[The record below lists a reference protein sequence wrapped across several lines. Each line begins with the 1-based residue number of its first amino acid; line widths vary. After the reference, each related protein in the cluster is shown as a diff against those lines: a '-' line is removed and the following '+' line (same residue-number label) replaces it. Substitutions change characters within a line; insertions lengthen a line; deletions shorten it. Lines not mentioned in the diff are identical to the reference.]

1 MTLTQRIS
9 ELLQALNNGIPER
22 ETCIQ
27 LGFLATVTSEPFFI
41 YGRAGSGKTML
52 TDRLAQTF
60 KASNHL
66 KINRHTQQLPENLGK
81 YDFIAFQDFN
91 PADDV
96 AKENIQIALHN
107 RKGAAL
113 TISSDQRPES
123 VLNRAEIA
131 DQITLTI
138 SLPDSLSPAALCD
151 LLQNLDRLENVS
163 IPEALTVSKEERK
176 QWCEEIKKVELS
188 HETLRVISHLAE
200 LCDQSDIYVP
210 IRKWLALAN
219 IARAIAFF
227 NGRKQTVI
235 TDILFLGMP
244 IWGKA
249 TSNSTITE
257 NFPGIVKSVMMSEIP
272 EMLHEPY
279 DAKTLHSEVKTL
291 LHSSNN
297 LYETKMFN
305 NEPCLSYRIT
315 IAGEPTPLYVP
326 LRYVESDEDF
336 NPFNEL
342 KQVETRVRCNYH
354 GTSSCTISIDSSVKN
369 VGLRSSMSRNLS
381 ATAKFEDFATLPSY
395 ILKENDPQVAAE
407 KKVKLEEYKKEAVA
421 QTEKQTKYL
430 FALRD
435 LYQANKAL
443 RENLFCNKQL
453 FDSIQGEVRSI
464 FEANNVTANTLK
476 ETLELFKSL
485 GKTSA
490 T

>member
-279 DAKTLHSEVKTL
+279 DAKTLHSKVKTL

-342 KQVETRVRCNYH
+342 KR
-354 GTSSCTISIDSSVKN
+354 
-369 VGLRSSMSRNLS
+369 
-381 ATAKFEDFATLPSY
+381 
-395 ILKENDPQVAAE
+395 
-407 KKVKLEEYKKEAVA
+407 
-421 QTEKQTKYL
+421 
-430 FALRD
+430 
-435 LYQANKAL
+435 
-443 RENLFCNKQL
+443 
-453 FDSIQGEVRSI
+453 
-464 FEANNVTANTLK
+464 
-476 ETLELFKSL
+476 
-485 GKTSA
+485 
-490 T
+490 